1 MTQTLTHPP
10 ANADLDS
17 ALAEARAEFIRRN
30 PKSQKLYDEACASLP
45 GGNTR
50 TVLFYSPFPVTMV
63 KGQGA
68 NLWDADGKKYVDFL
82 GEYTAGLYGH
92 SHPVIRKAIDQA
104 LDDGI
109 NRGAHNQLEGK
120 LASLICARFPSIEL
134 VRFTNSGT
142 EANLM
147 AITVARHFTQRKK
160 VMVFEGGYHGGIFTF
175 ADGNNPVNGPFDFVI
190 APYNDREGTKKMIAE
205 HAKDLAVVAIEP
217 MQGGGGCISATPEF
231 LKMLRDETSRVGA
244 VLLFDE
250 VMTSRLSPGGI
261 QAILGITPDLTSLGK
276 YIGGGMS
283 FGAFGG
289 RADIMSR
296 FDPRRAD
303 SLPHAGT
310 FNNNILTMSAGV
322 VGMEQLYTPEV
333 AVKLNAFGDKLR
345 ARLNAI
351 TRDKGLSM
359 QFTGQGSMMS
369 IHFLKGEV
377 RSSRDAKKGNKDLGE
392 LFFLDLLAR
401 GIYIARRGMMAL
413 SLPITEAD
421 ADQLVAAVEEF
432 VSSRKR
438 LLG

>member
-1 MTQTLTHPP
+1 MTQTLAHP
-10 ANADLDS
+10 ANADIQS
-17 ALAEARAEFIRRN
+17 ALEEARADFVRRN
-30 PKSQKLYDEACASLP
+30 PKSQKLHEEACASLP

-50 TVLFYSPFPVTMV
+50 TVLFYGPFPVTMV
-63 KGQGA
+63 KAAGA
-68 NLWDADGKKYVDFL
+68 NLWDADGRKYIDFL
-82 GEYTAGLYGH
+82 NEYTAGIYGH

-104 LDDGI
+104 LDEGI

-120 LASLICARFPSIEL
+120 LASIIVARFPSIEL

-147 AITVARHFTQRKK
+147 AITVARHFTGRKK
-160 VMVFEGGYHGGIFTF
+160 VMVFEGGYHGGVFTF

-190 APYNDREGTKKMIAE
+190 APYNDAAGTKKLIQE
-205 HAKDLAVVAIEP
+205 NAKDLAVVAIEP
-217 MQGGGGCISATPEF
+217 MQGGGGCIAADESF
-231 LKMLRDETSRVGA
+231 LRMLREETQKVGA
-244 VLLFDE
+244 LLLFDE

-261 QAILGITPDLTSLGK
+261 QAKYGITPDLTSLGK

-303 SLPHAGT
+303 ALPHAGT

-322 VGMEQLYTPEV
+322 AGMTQLYTPE
-333 AVKLNAFGDKLR
+333 AATKLNAFGDRLR

-351 TRDKGLSM
+351 TKDKGLNM
-359 QFTGQGSMMS
+359 QFTGIGSMLCV
-369 IHFLKGEV
+369 HFARGEIK
-377 RSSRDAKKGNKDLGE
+377 SSRDAKKGNKDLGE
-392 LFFLDLLAR
+392 LFFLDLLTR

-413 SLPITEAD
+413 SLPLTD
-421 ADQLVAAVEEF
+421 ADGDALVAAVEEF
-432 VSSRKR
+432 VETRKR
-438 LLG
+438 LLQ

>member
-1 MTQTLTHPP
+1 MTQTIAHP
-10 ANADLDS
+10 ANADIES
-17 ALAEARAEFIRRN
+17 ALAEARTDFIRQN
-30 PKSQKLYDEACASLP
+30 PKSQKLHEEACESLP

-50 TVLFYSPFPVTMV
+50 TVLFYGPFPVTMV
-63 KGQGA
+63 KAEGA
-68 NLWDADGKKYVDFL
+68 NLWDADGRKYVDFL
-82 GEYTAGLYGH
+82 NEYTAGIYGH

-104 LDDGI
+104 LDEGI
-109 NRGAHNQLEGK
+109 NRGAHNQLEGR
-120 LASLICARFPSIEL
+120 LASIIVARFPSIEL
-134 VRFTNSGT
+134 TRFTNSGT

-147 AITVARHFTQRKK
+147 AITVARHFTGRKK
-160 VMVFEGGYHGGIFTF
+160 VMVFEGGYHGGVFTF

-190 APYNDREGTKKMIAE
+190 APYNDAAGTKKLIAE
-205 HAKDLAVVAIEP
+205 HAKDLALVAIEP
-217 MQGGGGCISATPEF
+217 MQGGGGCIAADESF
-231 LKMLRDETSRVGA
+231 LRMLREETQKVGA
-244 VLLFDE
+244 LLLFDE

-261 QAILGITPDLTSLGK
+261 QAKDNIMPDLTSLGQ

-289 RADIMSR
+289 RADIMSK

-351 TRDKGLSM
+351 TRDKGLAM

>member
-190 APYNDREGTKKMIAE
+190 APYNDMEGTKKMIAE